1 MNTIKLNK
9 IKQELKNTKNLEDCA
24 YCFSIVGNETR
35 MKICWLLCRY
45 PELSVSEIAIIL
57 GQSVSTV
64 SHSLKKLRDF
74 SLVETR
80 RVKKNVF
87 YKLSDCSFN
96 EHLKNILK
104 TL

>member
-1 MNTIKLNK
+1 MSIDKLNK
-9 IKQELKNTKNLEDCA
+9 IRQELKNTKNIEDCA
-24 YCFSIVGNETR
+24 YEFSIVGDETR
-35 MKICWLLCRY
+35 MKICWLLCHH

-87 YKLSDCSFN
+87 YKLSDCNFN
-96 EHLKNILK
+96 EHLKKILK